1 MAVFGKDRVAI
12 RVSPTGR
19 YNDMYDSD
27 PVKLYSYLFGK
38 LQEMGIAFIEIKE
51 QGSADLSNKK
61 YLIGE
66 EN

>member
-1 MAVFGKDRVAI
+1 VAVFGKDRVAI
-12 RVSPTGR
+12 RVSPTDR

-51 QGSADLSNKK
+51 QESAGL
-61 YLIGE
+61 
-66 EN
+66 